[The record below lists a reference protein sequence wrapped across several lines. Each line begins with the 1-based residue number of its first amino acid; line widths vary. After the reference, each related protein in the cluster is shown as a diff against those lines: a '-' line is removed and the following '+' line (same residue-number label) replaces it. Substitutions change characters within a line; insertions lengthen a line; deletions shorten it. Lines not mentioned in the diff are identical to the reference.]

1 LTACFWPEFCID
13 FLIQKFKSMANRKNT
28 TRPMKAEDKEE
39 RNQHRPQSRKTE
51 KMPVKG
57 DDPDK
62 KLEKGKT
69 PESKKRA
76 T

>member
-1 LTACFWPEFCID
+1 
-13 FLIQKFKSMANRKNT
+13 MANSRKNA
-28 TRPMKAEDKEE
+28 TRQVKGEDKKE
-39 RNQHRPQSRKTE
+39 RDQMRPQSRRTE

-69 PESKKRA
+69 PESGKRA

>member
-1 LTACFWPEFCID
+1 
-13 FLIQKFKSMANRKNT
+13 MANRKNT